1 LATALFLFDTVMNAL
16 MLAVALRL
24 GGVRIRPVR
33 LLAGAVSGA
42 CAALCARVFTLDR
55 RALWLPAAA
64 GMMLTAAGGRVC
76 RRPVHYI
83 LLLFCAGGL
92 LGGVVL
98 ALAGALGSLP
108 AAYPAAGG
116 CALYLALRRR
126 GVMHGTVQIICA
138 GTGMA
143 AMIDTGNTLR
153 DYLTRLPVIVV
164 PEGCAMAEAL
174 LRTLPTR
181 LIFAD
186 TAGGR
191 QMMRLCV
198 PERIFIVVNGRK
210 RTVRAAVAL
219 SAGLRA
225 HSPALAPAALTEG
238 EEGTE

>member
-1 LATALFLFDTVMNAL
+1 

-33 LLAGAVSGA
+33 LFAGAAAGA
-42 CAALCARVFTLDR
+42 FAALCARTFALDR
-55 RALWLPAAA
+55 MALWLPAAA
-64 GMMLTAAGGRVC
+64 GMMRIAAGRRMC
-76 RRPVHYI
+76 RRPVHHI

-92 LGGVVL
+92 LGGMAL

-108 AAYPAAGG
+108 AAYMAAGG
-116 CALYLALRRR
+116 CALYLTLRLSRGKRR
-126 GVMHGTVQIICA
+126 HMQIIYA
-138 GTGMA
+138 GAGMA
-143 AMIDTGNTLR
+143 AVMDTGNTLR
-153 DYLTRLPVIVV
+153 DYLTQLPVIVI

-174 LRTLPTR
+174 FRSLPMR

-198 PERIFIVVNGRK
+198 PERICLVVNGRK

-219 SAGLRA
+219 SAGLHA
-225 HSPALAPAALTEG
+225 HSPALVPAALTDG